1 MLLHIR
7 SLLVHVPTIFW
18 HRLSIRTFLV
28 LFSSGLFWAAWR
40 NTMSSWRGY
49 GDISSMFCSIPPYT
63 YERRMYLNRYI
74 ISMGL
79 RLIKL
84 GESNGSVYYVREDG
98 MIIR

>member
-1 MLLHIR
+1 
-7 SLLVHVPTIFW
+7 
-18 HRLSIRTFLV
+18 
-28 LFSSGLFWAAWR
+28 
-40 NTMSSWRGY
+40 
-49 GDISSMFCSIPPYT
+49 
-63 YERRMYLNRYI
+63 MYLNRYI